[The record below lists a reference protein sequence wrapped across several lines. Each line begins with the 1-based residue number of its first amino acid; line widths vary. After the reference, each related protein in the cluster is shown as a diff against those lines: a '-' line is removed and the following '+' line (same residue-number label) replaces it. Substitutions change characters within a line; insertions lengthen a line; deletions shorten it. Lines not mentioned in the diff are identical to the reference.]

1 MNIVVTEGAV
11 TTVTEGFL
19 EELRHWKVTNV
30 QVPNGVSYA
39 VHRFNDPV
47 DASGK
52 HVVNGGDTYRYTS
65 KTEAMMK
72 VQHEA
77 IKAGLEAL
85 FGSPELP
92 DLLPVAPD
100 VAGESTPLATPA

>member
-1 MNIVVTEGAV
+1 MNITVTEGAV

-19 EELRHWKVTNV
+19 EELRHWKVTNLPG
-30 QVPNGVSYA
+30 PNGMIYA
-39 VHRFNDPV
+39 VHRYGDPV
-47 DASGK
+47 VAEGQHLATK
-52 HVVNGGDTYRYTS
+52 ADTYRYTS

-77 IKAGLEAL
+77 VKAGLEAL

-92 DLLPVAPD
+92 DLLPVGA
-100 VAGESTPLATPA
+100 VADTDTFFNGTG